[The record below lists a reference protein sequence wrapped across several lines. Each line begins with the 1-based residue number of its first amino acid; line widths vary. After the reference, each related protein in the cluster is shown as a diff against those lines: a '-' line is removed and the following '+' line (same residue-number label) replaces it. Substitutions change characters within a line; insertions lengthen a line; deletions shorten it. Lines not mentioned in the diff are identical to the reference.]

1 MSIYKSLGMSTS
13 TSSGIPSFTDGKSSS
28 FDDDTD
34 AVNEFLASTNDLNEK
49 DVQRKTITKAKDGA
63 NKPH

>member
-1 MSIYKSLGMSTS
+1 MSIYKSLGMSTG